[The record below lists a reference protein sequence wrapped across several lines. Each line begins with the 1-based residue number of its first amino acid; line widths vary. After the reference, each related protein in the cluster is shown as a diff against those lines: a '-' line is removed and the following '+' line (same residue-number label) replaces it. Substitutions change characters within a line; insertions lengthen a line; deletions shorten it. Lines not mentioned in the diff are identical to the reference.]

1 MDDLR
6 FTVEPVP
13 TESGSGFE
21 VLIYVNGVEMTKAGA
36 GLGMDPYDV
45 LVPENKFL
53 PRSEPHTL
61 GVARCGCG
69 VYGCGGT
76 DVTISTEGDA
86 VKWTWSQEVPIN
98 RPVTFALDSYL
109 SEVNR
114 IGRDYSW
121 ETPDRTAGR
130 LIFSQ
135 IDRPNLSR
143 NGLQLS
149 WVGND
154 WRAPELF
161 EVCFMFESS
170 YQIFLRFPW
179 NGDAPQALAAR
190 ALSTIND
197 REAPACWTAS
207 WHGMAHTDR
216 YRPPRI
222 AQAGWTKEAI

>member
-1 MDDLR
+1 MATARPGIRAVDLAETLKVSTR
-6 FTVEPVP
+6 TVFRDLAELQRL
-13 TESGSGFE
+13 GF
-21 VLIYVNGVEMTKAGA
+21 
-36 GLGMDPYDV
+36 
-45 LVPENKFL
+45 
-53 PRSEPHTL
+53 
-61 GVARCGCG
+61 
-69 VYGCGGT
+69 
-76 DVTISTEGDA
+76 
-86 VKWTWSQEVPIN
+86 
-98 RPVTFALDSYL
+98 PVTFALDSYL

-130 LIFSQ
+130 LILSQ

-170 YQIFLRFPW
+170 YRIFLRFPW

-190 ALSTIND
+190 ALATIND